1 MFNLS
6 SHLAN
11 IYDTYPEA
19 GCQPVIGITANFVE
33 GDAALRDRYYE
44 SVVAAGGTPV
54 IIPPVND
61 KNVLIN
67 TLNRLDGLLLSGGA
81 DYNPLWGGD
90 EPSPKLH
97 GINAARDLPELLITQ
112 LAFNRQ
118 IPILGIC
125 RGMQTLAMA
134 LGGKVA
140 QDISDYEGLSKD
152 VSIRHS
158 QDAARQELTHSI
170 AIEEDSTLFQLFGEP
185 KIYVNS
191 FHHQAVSDPGQRFR
205 VVARAADGIIEGMES
220 TEHKP
225 VMGVQWHPEWLES
238 GLPLFQWLVE
248 QANNFHVAK
257 ELHRRILTLDT
268 HCDTPMFF
276 AQGIHFDHRDP
287 RILVDLH
294 KMTEGRQDAVTMV
307 AYLPQPKI
315 GETFSSKVE
324 VNEHLLAENGEYPA
338 ENGEL
343 RTERYD
349 MTQGLS
355 KNLSEDSQT
364 EKSNHTS
371 QLSALNSQLGKTS
384 QFSTLSSQ
392 LEKTSQLSALNSQFR
407 ITPQLYADLIFDKIE
422 DIVRRNSRYLSI
434 ARTPADLYQ
443 DKRKGRKSIMLGIEN
458 GLALNHDLTNVKHFA
473 QRGVVYITL
482 CHNGDNDICDS
493 ARGCNTH
500 NGVSQF
506 GERVIE
512 QMNLNGIMVDLS
524 HAGEKSFYDALDIS
538 SQPIVCSHSSSRALC
553 DHPRNLTDDQMRAL
567 AAKGGVAQTTIYHG
581 FLKKDGEATI
591 LDVMAHLDHA
601 IDVMG
606 IDHVGLGTDFDG
618 DGGVRGLAD
627 SSELINFTRQLLA
640 RRYSEQDIQ
649 KIWGGNFLR
658 VMAQVQNNKL

>member
-170 AIEEDSTLFQLFGEP
+170 AIEEDSTLFQLFGER
-185 KIYVNS
+185 KVYVNS

-205 VVARAADGIIEGMES
+205 VVARAADGVIEGMES

-238 GLPLFQWLVE
+238 GRPLFQWLVE

-257 ELHRRILTLDT
+257 ELHRRILTLGVAPPHSHSRHPLRHPDVLLT
-268 HCDTPMFF
+268 RYSFRPSRPPHPGRS
-276 AQGIHFDHRDP
+276 AQNDGRTTGRRHHGGLSAPAQNWRD
-287 RILVDLH
+287 ILV
-294 KMTEGRQDAVTMV
+294 EGR
-307 AYLPQPKI
+307 
-315 GETFSSKVE
+315 
-324 VNEHLLAENGEYPA
+324 
-338 ENGEL
+338 
-343 RTERYD
+343 
-349 MTQGLS
+349 
-355 KNLSEDSQT
+355 
-364 EKSNHTS
+364 
-371 QLSALNSQLGKTS
+371 
-384 QFSTLSSQ
+384 
-392 LEKTSQLSALNSQFR
+392 
-407 ITPQLYADLIFDKIE
+407 
-422 DIVRRNSRYLSI
+422 
-434 ARTPADLYQ
+434 
-443 DKRKGRKSIMLGIEN
+443 
-458 GLALNHDLTNVKHFA
+458 
-473 QRGVVYITL
+473 
-482 CHNGDNDICDS
+482 
-493 ARGCNTH
+493 
-500 NGVSQF
+500 
-506 GERVIE
+506 GERTFV
-512 QMNLNGIMVDLS
+512 S
-524 HAGEKSFYDALDIS
+524 
-538 SQPIVCSHSSSRALC
+538 
-553 DHPRNLTDDQMRAL
+553 
-567 AAKGGVAQTTIYHG
+567 
-581 FLKKDGEATI
+581 
-591 LDVMAHLDHA
+591 
-601 IDVMG
+601 
-606 IDHVGLGTDFDG
+606 
-618 DGGVRGLAD
+618 
-627 SSELINFTRQLLA
+627 
-640 RRYSEQDIQ
+640 
-649 KIWGGNFLR
+649 
-658 VMAQVQNNKL
+658 